1 MDKDKI
7 LIVNGE
13 KNLSQSLVN
22 FLQKDY
28 ELFTVTTF
36 MEARELYKNVQFNTV
51 ITELDTE
58 ETKGIEV
65 ISKLQALRLDVPI
78 IVVTTHN
85 SVLAAVEAMKA
96 GAYDYITS
104 PFNPDELKLVV
115 AHALERKKL
124 QEEAQEKKIYQE
136 MAIMDVLTGIY
147 NRRYFDELLA
157 REESRARRYPQKF
170 SLLMIDVDNFKEIND
185 TYGHP
190 QGDNILKR
198 MGEILL
204 RSSRNTDFVSR
215 YGGDEFC
222 IVAPHTN
229 KENASV
235 FAARIMNIIEKELLI
250 VNNEAKSSVTASI
263 GVANFNDDA
272 QNKEELLTKADNA
285 LYQAKKLGKNRVCL
299 FGIAAA
305 EETSEKQ
312 DFLSRDF

>member
-7 LIVNGE
+7 LIVNGDN
-13 KNLSQSLVN
+13 NLSQSLVD

-28 ELFTVTTF
+28 ELFTTTTF
-36 MEARELYKNVQFNTV
+36 MKAMELYKDAQFNTV

-65 ISKLQALRLDVPI
+65 IAKLQSLRSDVPI

-85 SVLAAVEAMKA
+85 SVLVAVEAMKA

-124 QEEAQEKKIYQE
+124 QEEVQEKKIYQE
-136 MAIMDVLTGIY
+136 MAIIDGLTGLY

-170 SLLMIDVDNFKEIND
+170 SLLMIDVDNFKIIND

-190 QGDNILKR
+190 QGDNILKKL
-198 MGEILL
+198 GEILL

-235 FAARIMNIIEKELLI
+235 FAARIMDIIGRDLAVI
-250 VNNEAKSSVTASI
+250 NNEAKASVTASI

-272 QNKEELLTKADNA
+272 QAKEELLTKADNA
-285 LYQAKKLGKNRVCL
+285 LYQAKRLGKNRVCL

-305 EETSEKQ
+305 EETSEK
-312 DFLSRDF
+312 